1 MRPTM
6 DGSSVSSRQTNVSG
20 AKNYNRHRSRRRGE
34 ERKHDWCRRSM
45 KRNWSSP
52 VMKPSDLL
60 RKKQVVQLK
69 KRTMQKPML
78 GR

>member
-34 ERKHDWCRRSM
+34 ERKHDWCRCSM
-45 KRNWSSP
+45 KRNWSSA
-52 VMKPSDLL
+52 VLKPSDLL
-60 RKKQVVQLK
+60 RKKLVVLLK

-78 GR
+78 G

>member
-1 MRPTM
+1 M

-34 ERKHDWCRRSM
+34 EAHLCRCSM

-52 VMKPSDLL
+52 VLKSSDLL
-60 RKKQVVQLK
+60 RKKPVVQLK

-78 GR
+78 G